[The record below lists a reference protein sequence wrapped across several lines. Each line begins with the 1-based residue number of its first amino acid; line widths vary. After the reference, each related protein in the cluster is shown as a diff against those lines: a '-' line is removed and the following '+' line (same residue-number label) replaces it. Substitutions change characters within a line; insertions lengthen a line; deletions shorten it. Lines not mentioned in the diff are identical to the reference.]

1 MTDRPPPST
10 ISYILATFLIA
21 ACLGYYIG
29 QATSIGLFTPTP
41 KPSSSSHK
49 TSKEKPK
56 GAGAPSKASWP
67 NSYDVTV
74 HPDSSDEELMTRLR
88 GKDGGGGRKQVKDSE
103 EEDDE
108 EDESVSGDDDGE
120 EEKESM
126 PESGEIWTYDS
137 NKEECKLVLVVRTD
151 LGMGKGKIAAQC
163 AHAALACYK
172 RLSTSPTT
180 SPTPNRTTTHP
191 LLTRWEA
198 AGQPKIAVQVPS
210 LSEMQFLE
218 AQATS
223 LGLCARV
230 IHDAGRTQV
239 ASGSATVLGVGPG
252 PRSVVDRV
260 TGGLKLL

>member
-1 MTDRPPPST
+1 MTDHPPPST
-10 ISYILATFLIA
+10 ISYILATFLIT

-29 QATSIGLFTPTP
+29 QATSIGVFTTST
-41 KPSSSSHK
+41 KSSPARK
-49 TSKEKPK
+49 ASKEKAK
-56 GAGAPSKASWP
+56 ASPSKASWP

-103 EEDDE
+103 EEESGD
-108 EDESVSGDDDGE
+108 EDEDGE
-120 EEKESM
+120 EEKESG
-126 PESGEIWTYDS
+126 PEDGEIWPYDS

-172 RLSTSPTT
+172 NLST
-180 SPTPNRTTTHP
+180 PTPTSTHP
-191 LLTRWEA
+191 LLTRWET
-198 AGQPKIAVQVPS
+198 AGQPKIALQVPT
-210 LSEMQFLE
+210 LPQLHLLE
-218 AQATS
+218 SQAQK
-223 LGLCARV
+223 LGLCACV

-239 ASGSATVLGVGPG
+239 ASGSATVLGIGPG